1 MQVHT
6 DPAPVIP
13 SSSSLYTPDRA
24 GPRQHGVYDALRAAV
39 LSGDMRPGEG
49 ISETRVAARFGV
61 SRTPV
66 REAFRRLADEG
77 LLRIV
82 PQVGTFVAPI
92 QLSAV
97 SDSQFIRET
106 LECRTVRLAAE
117 RAEAAD
123 VAALSGLM
131 DRQRAAMA
139 ADRHDE
145 FFALDEA
152 LHAELIR
159 IAGRPAVWDLLVTVK
174 AQLDRVRV
182 LSLQSAGWATMILAQ
197 HEGIVDRVAAH
208 DAAGAEEAMREHL
221 RTVFAAVD
229 DIAQANSH
237 FFER

>member
-1 MQVHT
+1 MTASQ
-6 DPAPVIP
+6 
-13 SSSSLYTPDRA
+13 SLSAALAADRP
-24 GPRQHGVYDALRAAV
+24 GPRQHSVYDALRAAV
-39 LSGDMRPGEG
+39 LSGEIRPGEG

-77 LLRIV
+77 FLRIV

-123 VAALSGLM
+123 IAALTGLM

-139 ADRHDE
+139 PERHDE

-159 IAGRPAVWDLLVTVK
+159 IAGRPAVWDLLVTAK

-182 LSLQSAGWATMILAQ
+182 LSLHSEGWTTMIYGQ
-197 HEGIVDRVAAH
+197 HRDIVDRVTAR
-208 DAAGAEEAMREHL
+208 DAAGAEDAMREHL
-221 RTVFAAVD
+221 RTVFAAVEE
-229 DIAQANSH
+229 IARANSH
-237 FFER
+237 FFES

>member
-1 MQVHT
+1 M
-6 DPAPVIP
+6 PAPLP
-13 SSSSLYTPDRA
+13 ASTLSAFDRP

-123 VAALSGLM
+123 VAALIGLM

-139 ADRHDE
+139 SDRHEE

-152 LHAELIR
+152 THAELIR
-159 IAGRPAVWDLLVTVK
+159 IAGRPAVWDLLVGVK
-174 AQLDRVRV
+174 AQLDRVRM
-182 LSLQSAGWATMILAQ
+182 LSLHSEGWATMILTQ
-197 HEGIVDRVAAH
+197 HERIIDRVAAR

-229 DIAQANSH
+229 DIARANSH
-237 FFER
+237 FFED

>member
-1 MQVHT
+1 MPSTPFPFATPVT
-6 DPAPVIP
+6 DRP
-13 SSSSLYTPDRA
+13 
-24 GPRQHGVYDALRAAV
+24 GPRQHGVYDALRAEV
-39 LSGDMRPGEG
+39 MSGAMRPGEG

-77 LLRIV
+77 FLRIV

-123 VAALSGLM
+123 VAALSSLM

-139 ADRHDE
+139 PDRHGDVHGD

-152 LHAELIR
+152 MHAELTR
-159 IAGRPAVWDLLVTVK
+159 IAGRPAVWDLLVAVK

-182 LSLQSAGWATMILAQ
+182 LSLHGEGWAAMILRQ
-197 HEGIVDRVAAH
+197 HEDIVDRIAAH
-208 DAAGAEEAMREHL
+208 DAPGAEDAMREHL
-221 RTVFAAVD
+221 RTVFAAVEA
-229 DIAQANSH
+229 IAQSNSH
-237 FFER
+237 FFEK

>member
-1 MQVHT
+1 M
-6 DPAPVIP
+6 PATPPTSPV
-13 SSSSLYTPDRA
+13 SAFDRP

-97 SDSQFIRET
+97 ADSQFIRET

-117 RAEAAD
+117 RAGEAD
-123 VAALSGLM
+123 VAALAGLM

-139 ADRHDE
+139 SARHDD

-182 LSLQSAGWATMILAQ
+182 LSLHSEGWATMILTQ
-197 HEGIVDRVAAH
+197 HERIVDRVAAR
-208 DAAGAEEAMREHL
+208 DVAGAEDAMREHL

-237 FFER
+237 FFEK